1 MPYAKLSSKS
11 QIVIP
16 AAIRRK
22 LRVSPG
28 DTLEMTLKD
37 DTVTIRK
44 APVSYL
50 EALESCASDL
60 WRGSE
65 KELQKERDQWER

>member
-16 AAIRRK
+16 AEIRRK
-22 LRVSPG
+22 LRVRPG

-44 APVSYL
+44 APASYL
-50 EALESCASDL
+50 EALENCVSDL
-60 WRGSE
+60 WRGYE
-65 KELQKERDQWER
+65 KELQRERDHWEN

>member
-1 MPYAKLSSKS
+1 MPHAKLSSKS

-22 LRVSPG
+22 LHVRPG
-28 DTLEMTLKD
+28 DTLEVNLKD

-44 APVSYL
+44 APGSYV

-60 WRGSE
+60 WRDYES
-65 KELQKERDQWER
+65 ELQREREQWEN